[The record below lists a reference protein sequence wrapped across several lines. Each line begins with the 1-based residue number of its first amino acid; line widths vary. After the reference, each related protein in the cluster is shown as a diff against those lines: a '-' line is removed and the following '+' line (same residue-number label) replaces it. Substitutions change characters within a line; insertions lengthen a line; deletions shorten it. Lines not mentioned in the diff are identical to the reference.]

1 MITFLRILTGL
12 VLLGLLVL
20 AAILFIPVQR
30 TPALAALPEHYTP
43 PEGAGEYAMRLAD
56 CEACHT
62 AEGGTPFAGGRK
74 IESPLGTIYST
85 NITPDEETGI
95 GRYSLDEFRAA
106 LYDGIRQDGAHL
118 YPAMPYAN
126 YRKLSEEDVR
136 ALYAFFMEEVEPVS
150 NSGPQTALPFP
161 FSQRWGI
168 RTWKWAAL
176 GEPGELS
183 STGDALYDRGAYLVE
198 GPGHCGACHSPRNL
212 VMGEAGYTAA
222 DGDFLM
228 GGEID
233 GWTAPPLRGPDS
245 AIRRWSADDL
255 KLFLASGR
263 NNHAGVNGEMQ
274 LVVRDSLQF
283 YSSEDLDAVVAY
295 LRALADSEEEPR
307 PADPPRTLDRLRDE
321 IGGTGAV
328 ATGAVG
334 TDTGGTAGTREVGE
348 TEAVLTAAEP
358 GMALGP
364 RLYLDNC
371 NACHFVDGLGA
382 DQVFPE
388 LDGNSLVN
396 APSAAGLIDTI
407 LHGAELPST
416 SLRPYS
422 LRMPG
427 FAQRLT
433 DEEVAELATFLRSA
447 WSNGAE
453 AVTTADVTARRDQ
466 AEERAAAE

>member
-12 VLLGLLVL
+12 AILGLVVL
-20 AAILFIPVQR
+20 AAILFVPVR
-30 TPALAALPEHYTP
+30 TTPALAALPEGYAP
-43 PEGAGEYAMRLAD
+43 PEGAGEYTMRLAD

-85 NITPDEETGI
+85 NITPDPETGI
-95 GRYSLDEFRAA
+95 GHYSLDEFRAA

-126 YRKLSEEDVR
+126 YRKLTEEDVR

-150 NSGPQTALPFP
+150 NAGPETALPFP
-161 FSQRWGI
+161 FNQRWGI

-176 GEPGELS
+176 GEAGKVS
-183 STGDALYDRGAYLVE
+183 ATGDPLYDRGAYLVE
-198 GPGHCGACHSPRNL
+198 APGHCGACHSPRNL
-212 VMGEAGYTAA
+212 VMAEAGYTAQ

-233 GWTAPPLRGPDS
+233 GWTAPPLRGPQS
-245 AIRRWSADDL
+245 AIRHWSAEDL
-255 KLFLASGR
+255 KLYLASGR

-274 LVVRDSLQF
+274 LVIRDSLQF
-283 YSSEDLDAVVAY
+283 YSDEDLDAVVAY
-295 LRALADSEEEPR
+295 LRTLGGAEAGDDGAPLQPR
-307 PADPPRTLDRLRDE
+307 PADRPIPE
-321 IGGTGAV
+321 IGG
-328 ATGAVG
+328 
-334 TDTGGTAGTREVGE
+334 

-371 NACHFVDGLGA
+371 NACHFVDGRGA

-388 LDGNSLVN
+388 LDGNPLVT

-416 SLRPYS
+416 SLRPYR

-427 FAQRLT
+427 FAERLS
-433 DEEVAELATFLRSA
+433 DAEVAELATFLRSA
-447 WSNGAE
+447 WTNSAP
-453 AVTTADVTARRDQ
+453 AVSTADVIARRET
-466 AEERAAAE
+466 AAERAEAE

>member
-12 VLLGLLVL
+12 VLLGLVVL
-20 AAILFIPVQR
+20 AAIIFVPVQR
-30 TPALAALPEHYTP
+30 TPALAALPDDYMP

-62 AEGGTPFAGGRK
+62 AEGGVHFAGGRK

-85 NITPDEETGI
+85 NITPDDETGI
-95 GRYSLDEFRAA
+95 GNYSLDEFRAA

-126 YRKLSEEDVR
+126 YRKVSEEDVR

-150 NSGPQTALPFP
+150 NAGPETNLPFP
-161 FSQRWGI
+161 FNQRWGI

-183 STGDALYDRGAYLVE
+183 STGDAAYDRGAYLVE
-198 GPGHCGACHSPRNL
+198 GPGHCSACHTPRNL

-233 GWTAPPLRGPDS
+233 GWTAPALRGPDS
-245 AIRRWSADDL
+245 AIRNWSAEDL
-255 KLFLASGR
+255 KLYLASGR

-283 YSSEDLDAVVAY
+283 YSDEDLDAVVAY
-295 LRALADSEEEPR
+295 LRALGDPADGENAP
-307 PADPPRTLDRLRDE
+307 PADPPRTVDRLQGAA
-321 IGGTGAV
+321 GGTE
-328 ATGAVG
+328 
-334 TDTGGTAGTREVGE
+334 GG

-371 NACHFVDGLGA
+371 NACHFADGRGA

-388 LDGNSLVN
+388 LDGNTLVT
-396 APSAAGLIDTI
+396 AASATGLIDTI
-407 LHGAELPST
+407 LNGAEVPST
-416 SLRPYS
+416 TVRPYS
-422 LRMPG
+422 LRMPDFG
-427 FAQRLT
+427 HRLS

-447 WSNGAE
+447 WSNSAA
-453 AVTTADVTARRDQ
+453 AVTPADVTARREVAD
-466 AEERAAAE
+466 ERAAAE

>member
-12 VLLGLLVL
+12 VLLGLIVL
-20 AAILFIPVQR
+20 AAIIFMPVR
-30 TPALAALPEHYTP
+30 STPALAALPDDYTP
-43 PEGAGEYAMRLAD
+43 PEGSGEYVMRLAD
-56 CEACHT
+56 CSACHT
-62 AEGGTPFAGGRK
+62 AEGGVPFAGGRK

-95 GRYSLDEFRAA
+95 GSYSLDEFRAA
-106 LYDGIRQDGAHL
+106 LYDGVRQDGAHL

-150 NSGPQTALPFP
+150 NAGPETALPFP
-161 FSQRWGI
+161 FNQRWGI

-176 GEPGELS
+176 GKAGEVS
-183 STGDALYDRGAYLVE
+183 TTGDALYDRGAYLVE
-198 GPGHCGACHSPRNL
+198 APGHCSACHTPRNL
-212 VMGEAGYTAA
+212 VMGEAGYTAM

-233 GWTAPPLRGPDS
+233 GWTAPALRGPDS
-245 AIRRWSADDL
+245 AIRNWSAEDL
-255 KLFLASGR
+255 KLYFASGR

-283 YSSEDLDAVVAY
+283 YSDEDLDAVVAY
-295 LRALADSEEEPR
+295 LRALGDPTDGDNAP
-307 PADPPRTLDRLRDE
+307 PVDPPRTIDRLDTAA
-321 IGGTGAV
+321 GG
-328 ATGAVG
+328 
-334 TDTGGTAGTREVGE
+334 

-371 NACHFVDGLGA
+371 NACHFVDGRGA

-388 LDGNSLVN
+388 LDGNPLVT
-396 APSAAGLIDTI
+396 AASATGLIDTI
-407 LHGAELPST
+407 LNGAEVPST
-416 SLRPYS
+416 TVRPYS

-427 FAQRLT
+427 FDHRLS

-447 WSNGAE
+447 WSNSAP
-453 AVTTADVTARRDQ
+453 AVTIADVTARREV

>member
-12 VLLGLLVL
+12 VLVGLIVL
-20 AAILFIPVQR
+20 AAIIFMPVR
-30 TPALAALPEHYTP
+30 TTPALASLPAEYAP
-43 PEGAGEYAMRLAD
+43 PEGAGEYTMRLAD

-62 AEGGTPFAGGRK
+62 AEGGTPFAGGRG

-95 GRYSLDEFRAA
+95 GSYSLDEFRAA
-106 LYDGIRQDGAHL
+106 LYDGVRQDGAHL

-150 NSGPQTALPFP
+150 NAGPETDLPFP
-161 FSQRWGI
+161 FNQRWGI

-176 GEPGELS
+176 GEPGEVS
-183 STGDALYDRGAYLVE
+183 ANEDPLYDRGAYLVE
-198 GPGHCGACHSPRNL
+198 GPGHCGACHSPRNV
-212 VMGEAGYTAA
+212 VMGEAGYTAM
-222 DGDFLM
+222 DDDFLM

-233 GWTAPPLRGPDS
+233 GWTAPALRGPQS
-245 AIRRWSADDL
+245 AIRHWSAEDL
-255 KLFLASGR
+255 KLYLASGR
-263 NNHAGVNGEMQ
+263 NNHAGVNGEMR

-283 YSSEDLDAVVAY
+283 YSPEDLDAVVAY
-295 LRALADSEEEPR
+295 LRTLGGAQDDDDGAPMEPR
-307 PADPPRTLDRLRDE
+307 TADRLE
-321 IGGTGAV
+321 PEEGGT
-328 ATGAVG
+328 
-334 TDTGGTAGTREVGE
+334 
-348 TEAVLTAAEP
+348 EAALISAEA

-371 NACHFVDGLGA
+371 NACHFVDGRGA

-388 LDGNSLVN
+388 LDGNPLVI
-396 APSAAGLIDTI
+396 APSPAGLIDTI

-416 SLRPYS
+416 EARPYS

-427 FAQRLT
+427 FAERLS
-433 DEEVAELATFLRSA
+433 DEEVAELATFLRSG
-447 WSNGAE
+447 WSNTAE
-453 AVTTADVTARRDQ
+453 AVAIADVTARREIAQ
-466 AEERAAAE
+466 ERAAAAE

>member
-12 VLLGLLVL
+12 VLLGLVAL
-20 AAILFIPVQR
+20 AAILFVPVR
-30 TPALAALPEHYTP
+30 TTPALASLPEDYTP

-56 CEACHT
+56 CSACHT
-62 AEGGTPFAGGRK
+62 AEGGTPFAGGRP

-150 NSGPQTALPFP
+150 NPVIETALPFP
-161 FSQRWGI
+161 FNQRWGI

-176 GEPGELS
+176 GEPGEVS

-198 GPGHCGACHSPRNL
+198 GPGHCGACHTPRNL

-222 DGDFLM
+222 EGDFLR

-245 AIRRWSADDL
+245 AIRHWSAADL
-255 KLFLASGR
+255 KLFLATGR
-263 NNHAGVNGEMQ
+263 NNHAGVTGEMQ
-274 LVVRDSLQF
+274 LVVRDSLQYF
-283 YSSEDLDAVVAY
+283 TDDDLDAVVAY
-295 LRALADSEEEPR
+295 LRSLGEGNAETR
-307 PADPPRTLDRLRDE
+307 PTDPPRTVDRLQGAA
-321 IGGTGAV
+321 GGTE
-328 ATGAVG
+328 
-334 TDTGGTAGTREVGE
+334 GG
-348 TEAVLTAAEP
+348 TEAVLTAGEP

-371 NACHFVDGLGA
+371 NACHFADGRGA

-388 LDGNSLVN
+388 LDGNPLVT
-396 APSAAGLIDTI
+396 APSSAGLIDTI

-453 AVTTADVTARRDQ
+453 AVTTADVTARREQ

>member
-1 MITFLRILTGL
+1 MLTFLRILTGL
-12 VLLGLLVL
+12 VLLGLVVL

-30 TPALAALPEHYTP
+30 TPALAALPEDYAP
-43 PEGAGEYAMRLAD
+43 PEGAGEYTMRLAD

-62 AEGGTPFAGGRK
+62 AEGGVPFAGGRK

-85 NITPDEETGI
+85 NITPDDETGI
-95 GRYSLDEFRAA
+95 GNYSLDEFRAA

-150 NSGPQTALPFP
+150 NPAPETSLPFP
-161 FSQRWGI
+161 FNQRWGI

-198 GPGHCGACHSPRNL
+198 GPGHCGACHTPRNL

-245 AIRRWSADDL
+245 AIRDWSADDL
-255 KLFLASGR
+255 KLYFASGR

-274 LVVRDSLQF
+274 LVIRDSLQF
-283 YSSEDLDAVVAY
+283 YSDEDLDAVVAY
-295 LRALADSEEEPR
+295 LRTLGDATEGGNVR
-307 PADPPRTLDRLRDE
+307 PADPPRTVDRLQPGE
-321 IGGTGAV
+321 AGG
-328 ATGAVG
+328 
-334 TDTGGTAGTREVGE
+334 
-348 TEAVLTAAEP
+348 TEAVLTSAEP
-358 GMALGP
+358 SMALGP

-371 NACHFVDGLGA
+371 NACHFVDGRGA

-388 LDGNSLVN
+388 LDGNHLVN
-396 APSAAGLIDTI
+396 APSATGLIDTI
-407 LHGAELPST
+407 LNGAEVPST
-416 SLRPYS
+416 TLRPYS

-427 FAQRLT
+427 FAWRLT
-433 DEEVAELATFLRSA
+433 DEEVAELATFVRTA
-447 WSNGAE
+447 WSNSAE
-453 AVTTADVTARRDQ
+453 PVTAADVAARRET